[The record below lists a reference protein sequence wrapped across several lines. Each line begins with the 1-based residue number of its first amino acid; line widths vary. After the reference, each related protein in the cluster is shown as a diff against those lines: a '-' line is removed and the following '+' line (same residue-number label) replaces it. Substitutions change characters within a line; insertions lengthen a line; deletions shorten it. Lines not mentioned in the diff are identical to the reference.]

1 MGSVEEVTAVNSVEF
16 STNDVRSFP
25 QEVCIVDT
33 HYTGINTLV
42 MLHLYLCGQGKSPD
56 AIIEVGNRLA

>member
-1 MGSVEEVTAVNSVEF
+1 MGSVEEVTAVNSIEF
-16 STNDVRSFP
+16 STNDVRLFP

-42 MLHLYLCGQGKSPD
+42 MLHLYLCRQGKSPD
-56 AIIEVGNRLA
+56 AIIEMRNRLA